1 MPMNQ
6 AAVVEKCCFRVDSSF
21 TVDIR
26 EQITTFDIYLTFKP
40 GSKN

>member
-6 AAVVEKCCFRVDSSF
+6 AAVVEKCCF
-21 TVDIR
+21 TVGIR
-26 EQITTFDIYLTFKP
+26 EQIATFDIYLTFKP